1 MRLDWA
7 SDVLALTNAHRL
19 TLGLAPLAPSATLN
33 KAAEWKAAHMA
44 GLGYFSHDDPDRA
57 WDQRIRDC
65 GYTYG
70 AGENIAYGYRTPQ
83 EVVTG
88 WLNSDGHR
96 RNIENANYKV
106 LGVGAAVAGNGRV
119 YWVQNFGLK
128 ADSSVTEPAPTAP
141 TTAPPVEDNPT
152 PIPSSVTA
160 PVAKDDTV
168 AVGEDGTL
176 QLNLLS
182 NDLVGQGGE
191 LEVVYHEDP
200 AHGSLTTDANGT
212 MTYKPDP
219 DFAGQ
224 DTFYYWISD
233 QFDRTCGARVTIEV
247 QPQNDAPAARFD
259 SARVR
264 PGQNAFVR
272 VTANDVDPDGDHLSF
287 DGIDQMP
294 RFGSATVDATDGV
307 VTYKARRGTNG
318 RNDTIT
324 YLVNDGNG
332 GVALGTL
339 RIRIRR

>member
-44 GLGYFSHDDPDRA
+44 NFGYFSHDDPNRT

-83 EVVTG
+83 EVVSG

-96 RNIENANYKV
+96 RNIENANYLV
-106 LGVGAAVAGNGRV
+106 LGVGAAVADNGRV

-128 ADSSVTEPAPTAP
+128 ADSSVTGPAPT
-141 TTAPPVEDNPT
+141 TTAPPVEDGPA
-152 PIPSSVTA
+152 PAPSSVTA
-160 PVAKDDTV
+160 PVAKNDSGT
-168 AVGEDGTL
+168 VGEDGTL
-176 QLNLLS
+176 QLNPLS

-212 MTYKPDP
+212 MTYTPDA
-219 DFAGQ
+219 DFAGR

-233 QFDRTCGARVTIEV
+233 QFDRTCRGQVTIEV
-247 QPQNDAPAARFD
+247 EPENDAPAARLD
-259 SARVR
+259 SAKVR
-264 PGQNAFVR
+264 PGQSVFVR
-272 VTANDVDPDGDHLSF
+272 VTANDVDVDGDLVSF
-287 DGIDQMP
+287 DGIDQLP
-294 RFGSATVDATDGV
+294 RFGKAAADATDGT
-307 VTYKARRGTNG
+307 VTYRARRGTNG